1 MQDLRAST
9 DASPRALPLD
19 ELRARLTAERDELMA
34 QAGISHDDLV
44 DPEDPTRGHDAVT
57 AALQS
62 MNQAHIAEVSE
73 ALGRMEAGRYG
84 DCVDCGAEIPVERLE
99 IMPATRYCVGCQQR
113 HE

>member
-9 DASPRALPLD
+9 DAPSRDLPLD
-19 ELRARLTAERDELMA
+19 ELRARLVAERDELMA
-34 QAGISHDDLV
+34 QAGITEEDLV

-57 AALQS
+57 AALES

-73 ALGRMEAGRYG
+73 ALGRMDAGTYG
-84 DCVDCGAEIPVERLE
+84 DCVDCGAQIPVERLE
-99 IMPATRYCVGCQQR
+99 IMPATRYCVSCQQR